1 MSWMCKQD
9 KKIKVIF
16 YLWIILPFL
25 WTAPSFAGKYAADFL
40 RIGVGARPLAMGGA
54 YVAAANDGSA
64 FYWNPAGLPSLHK
77 VSLQFD
83 HVPMFGGLA
92 QYNAANVT
100 IGLNPRMAIGLSW
113 IRLGVDDIP
122 RYAPLRGSSY
132 DRLTRNQYRS
142 TGEGE
147 GYFSDMEDALM
158 VSFCRSFLFDMFF
171 GSVISDNRVPMEISF
186 GFTGKYIHQQ
196 LDANRGSGQGLDAGV
211 MLRFLSDQ
219 STAGEPNTWLGFG
232 VLARDLSR
240 TEIVWNTSSNH
251 KDQVE
256 TAVQAG
262 VAFSKLAKIFHTRI
276 TLSLDQEFG
285 FYKELY
291 AGGELSFFNTLALRG
306 GFYNKNFSAGAGLSF
321 LGFTIDYAFIA
332 NELANTHR
340 LSGSFHF

>member
-1 MSWMCKQD
+1 MWKQD
-9 KKIKVIF
+9 KKQKSILI
-16 YLWIILPFL
+16 LGIILPFL

-64 FYWNPAGLPSLHK
+64 FYWNPAGLPSQHK

-83 HVPMFGGLA
+83 HVPVFNGLA

-100 IGLNPRMAIGLSW
+100 IGLNARMAISLSW

-122 RYAPLRGSSY
+122 RYGPLQGSSY

-142 TGEGE
+142 NGEAQ

-158 VSFCRSFLFDMFF
+158 VSFCRSFLFDMYL
-171 GSVISDNRVPMEISF
+171 GNMISDNRVPMEISF
-186 GFTGKYIHQQ
+186 GLNGKYIHQQ
-196 LDANRGSGQGLDAGV
+196 LDANKGTGQGLDAGV
-211 MLRFLSDQ
+211 MLRFM
-219 STAGEPNTWLGFG
+219 STKSTNGEADTWLGFG

-240 TEIVWNTSSNH
+240 TDIVWNTSSNH
-251 KDQVE
+251 KDQVG
-256 TAVQAG
+256 TGVQAG
-262 VAFSKLAKIFHTRI
+262 VTFSKLAKLFHTRV
-276 TLSLDQEFG
+276 TLSMDQEFG
-285 FYKELY
+285 FYKELHSG
-291 AGGELSFFNTLALRG
+291 AELFFFNTLALRG

-321 LGFTIDYAFIA
+321 LGFTIDYAFVA

-340 LSGSFHF
+340 ISGSFHF